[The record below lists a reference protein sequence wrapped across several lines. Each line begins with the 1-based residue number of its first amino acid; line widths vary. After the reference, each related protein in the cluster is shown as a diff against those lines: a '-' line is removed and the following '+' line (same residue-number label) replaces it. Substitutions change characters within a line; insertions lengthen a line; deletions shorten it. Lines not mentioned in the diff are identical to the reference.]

1 MPQALHELFQGDA
14 VVLSLAG
21 RTKDAVLDE
30 LVTRLRLDDEAQAA
44 VRRTL
49 DLRES
54 QGSTGVGHG
63 VAIPHARC
71 PELESLRLA
80 YGRRADGVDWDA
92 SDGQPVNDVFL
103 ILAPPV
109 HVSNAYLK
117 VMGEV
122 ARLVREEDVREGLA
136 EVEAPEDFLT
146 LLRARGF

>member
-1 MPQALHELFQGDA
+1 MPTKLHELFQGDA
-14 VVLSLAG
+14 VVLDLASDS
-21 RTKDAVLDE
+21 KDAVLDE
-30 LVTRLRLDDEAQAA
+30 LVTRLQLNDEAHTA

-71 PELESLRLA
+71 AELGSLRLA
-80 YGRRADGVDWDA
+80 YGRCTDGVDWDA
-92 SDGQPVNDVFL
+92 SDGQPVQEVFL

-117 VMGEV
+117 VMGAV
-122 ARLVREEDVREGLA
+122 AGLVRQPEIRRQLA
-136 EVEAPEDFLT
+136 AVKTSGEFLE
-146 LLRARGF
+146 LLKAQGF